1 MSRKTNALFTF
12 MLLVSD
18 LVMIALAF
26 VLAYWLRRSV
36 AFPPPVNIAPFSD
49 YVAMMVIQLITMV
62 AVYFFARLYDVKRT
76 MPGLDEFY
84 RIFAAT
90 SVGVIA
96 TIAFTAFLFKNS
108 TLELDFP
115 RVMVVY
121 AWFLTV
127 VLVTAGRTALI
138 LLRNLLRRRG
148 LWVDRL
154 LIVGTE
160 DVGRM
165 ILQKTRQMPR
175 LGYTVVGFVDGDTE
189 NGQEIMGVPVLGG
202 VEDLP
207 DLIERHDID
216 EVIIGR
222 PDLSHQEMLALIS
235 RCESGQV
242 GIKIFPD
249 LFQIIATELS
259 IGDLGGLPLLMVRD
273 VALRGWRLTLK
284 RGVDLVGSAAA
295 LVVLSPV
302 LVMTALGIKL
312 DSRGPAFYAQER
324 MGLDAR
330 SFWCLKFRS
339 MRTDAEKDGP
349 GWTTENDP
357 RVTRLGRFMRR
368 FSIDELPQLINVLMG
383 EMSLVGPRPER
394 PVYVEQFRRSIPRY
408 MDRHREKA
416 GLTGWAQ
423 VNGLRGDTSIA
434 ERTKYDLWYIENW
447 SLWLDFRIMLRTL
460 ADIVG
465 RNRGAY

>member
-18 LVMIALAF
+18 LAMIALAF

-36 AFPPPVNIAPFSD
+36 ALPPPVNIAPFSD

-90 SVGVIA
+90 SVGAIA
-96 TIAFTAFLFKNS
+96 TIAFTSFLFKNS

-127 VLVTAGRTALI
+127 VLVTVGRTLLI

-189 NGQEIMGVPVLGG
+189 TGQEILGVPVLGG

-207 DLIERHDID
+207 DLIERHDVD

-302 LVMTALGIKL
+302 LVLTALGIKL

-465 RNRGAY
+465 RDRRGY

>member
-1 MSRKTNALFTF
+1 MSRKINVLFTF

-18 LVMIALAF
+18 LVMIAFAF
-26 VLAYWLRRSV
+26 VLAYWLRRTV
-36 AFPPPVNIAPFSD
+36 AIPPPLNIAPFSD

-62 AVYFFARLYDVKRT
+62 VVYFFSRLYDVKRT

-90 SVGVIA
+90 SIGAIA
-96 TIAFTAFLFKNS
+96 TIAFTSFLFKNS

-127 VLVTAGRTALI
+127 VLVTLGRTALI

-189 NGQEIMGVPVLGG
+189 AGEEIMGVQVLGG
-202 VEDLP
+202 VDDLP
-207 DLIERHDID
+207 DLIERHDVD

-222 PDLSHQEMLALIS
+222 PDLSHQEMLAIIS

-302 LVMTALGIKL
+302 LVLTALGIKL